1 MAKSAKAEAK
11 KQLGNLDLSYLD
23 KEKETAA
30 NVYNTSKSSLENNFN
45 NLISQINSN
54 RADTRTNFSKGRST
68 VAENSY
74 NANRANQTDLASR
87 VVGTSGLKGLGEV
100 GNRMETGRQYSN
112 LANQFYND
120 MSELDTTEK
129 QGRSQYDIDKQSL
142 KNTYDQTLAGIAS
155 REGEAKNNYNM
166 ALGQLAEQIQG
177 RWDSNANAEKALSQA
192 RQQAKDTAINL
203 NRKDLT
209 DILNAKNSDGKALS
223 FDEKARLISAR
234 FNVDNTMAQRVL
246 VELGYG
252 GMEKM
257 MYNEGSY
264 VDYVDRMY
272 TDALVGA
279 KEIAQDKLGRWYVV
293 NK

>member
-1 MAKSAKAEAK
+1 MAKSAKEEAR

-23 KEKETAA
+23 KEKETAS

-68 VAENSY
+68 IAENSY

-129 QGRSQYDIDKQSL
+129 QGRSQYDIDQQSL

-155 REGEAKNNYNM
+155 REGEAKNNYNIT
-166 ALGQLAEQIQG
+166 LGQLAEQIQG
-177 RWDSNANAEKALSQA
+177 RWDSNANAARALSQA
-192 RQQAKDTAINL
+192 REASRKTYEANNKALLGNIVNGKNEDGTAINPSYDDKKAAIMAAFGVSGDFAEL
-203 NRKDLT
+203 VLRDLGYMRNASNNRVQSSMTNYNK
-209 DILNAKNSDGKALS
+209 
-223 FDEKARLISAR
+223 LIS
-234 FNVDNTMAQRVL
+234 
-246 VELGYG
+246 G
-252 GMEKM
+252 
-257 MYNEGSY
+257 
-264 VDYVDRMY
+264 DY
-272 TDALVGA
+272 
-279 KEIAQDKLGRWYVV
+279 
-293 NK
+293 

>member
-1 MAKSAKAEAK
+1 MGNAAKAEAK
-11 KQLGNLDLSYLD
+11 KQLGSLDLSYLN
-23 KEKETAA
+23 KERETAK
-30 NVYNTSKSSLENNFN
+30 NTYNTSKSSLENNFN
-45 NLISQINSN
+45 NLINQLNSN
-54 RADTRTNFSKGRST
+54 RQDTRRNFNTGRAT
-68 VAENSY
+68 VAESAY
-74 NANRANQTDLASR
+74 DANRANQTSLASNL
-87 VVGTSGLKGLGEV
+87 VNSSGVKGLGEV
-100 GNRMETGRQYSN
+100 GNRIETGKQYSS
-112 LANQFYND
+112 LANQFYDD

-129 QGRSQYDIDKQSL
+129 EGRSQYDIDKQSL
-142 KNTYDQTLAGIAS
+142 QNTYDQTMASIGS

-166 ALGQLAEQIQG
+166 TLAQLAEQIQG

-192 RQQAKDTAINL
+192 KQQAKDTAINL

-279 KEIAQDKLGRWYVV
+279 KEIAQDKSGRWYVV

>member
-1 MAKSAKAEAK
+1 MGNAAKAEAK
-11 KQLGNLDLSYLD
+11 KQLGSLDLSYLD
-23 KEKETAA
+23 KERETAK
-30 NVYNTSKSSLENNFN
+30 NTYNTSKSSLENNFN
-45 NLISQINSN
+45 NLINQLNSN
-54 RADTRTNFSKGRST
+54 RQDTRRNFNTGRAT
-68 VAENSY
+68 VAENAY
-74 NANRANQTDLASR
+74 DANRANQTSLASNL
-87 VVGTSGLKGLGEV
+87 VNSSGVKGLGEV
-100 GNRMETGRQYSN
+100 GNRIETGKQYSS
-112 LANQFYND
+112 LANQFYDD

-129 QGRSQYDIDKQSL
+129 EGRSQYDIDKQSL
-142 KNTYDQTLAGIAS
+142 QNTYDQTMASIGS

-166 ALGQLAEQIQG
+166 TLAQLAEQIQG

-192 RQQAKDTAINL
+192 KQQAKDTAISL

-279 KEIAQDKLGRWYVV
+279 KEIAQDKSGRWYVV

>member
-1 MAKSAKAEAK
+1 M
-11 KQLGNLDLSYLD
+11 
-23 KEKETAA
+23 
-30 NVYNTSKSSLENNFN
+30 
-45 NLISQINSN
+45 
-54 RADTRTNFSKGRST
+54 
-68 VAENSY
+68 
-74 NANRANQTDLASR
+74 
-87 VVGTSGLKGLGEV
+87 
-100 GNRMETGRQYSN
+100 
-112 LANQFYND
+112 
-120 MSELDTTEK
+120 
-129 QGRSQYDIDKQSL
+129 
-142 KNTYDQTLAGIAS
+142 TLA
-155 REGEAKNNYNM
+155 
-166 ALGQLAEQIQG
+166 QLAEQIQG

-192 RQQAKDTAINL
+192 KQQAKDTAINL

-209 DILNAKNSDGKALS
+209 DILNAKNGDGKALS

-279 KEIAQDKLGRWYVV
+279 KEIAQDKAGRWYVV